1 MRVYG
6 LKFKGLRWS
15 LGFGIMIKEAGTS
28 WIFQIQMQ
36 VSDTDAEFGFHTSM
50 YLC

>member
-15 LGFGIMIKEAGTS
+15 LGFGVMIEEEGTS
-28 WIFQIQMQ
+28 QIFQIQIR
-36 VSDTDAEFGFHTSM
+36 VSDIVAEFGFHTSM